1 MTKSETG
8 GHPRGCGLCLVS
20 GRKTL
25 PEPNTMQA
33 GHDDGDANDAVRA
46 LTKHQE
52 YLMQEIEN
60 LKKDLAQ
67 ANENL
72 KTAKARLN
80 NPRTFFDMSVWSA
93 DQRFKLGLKW
103 GPAIE
108 LCEQ

>member
-1 MTKSETG
+1 MS
-8 GHPRGCGLCLVS
+8 VS

-33 GHDDGDANDAVRA
+33 GHDGDTNDAVLA
-46 LTKHQE
+46 LKKHQDF
-52 YLMQEIEN
+52 LVQEIEK

-80 NPRTFFDMSVWSA
+80 DPLEIFDTSVWTVG
-93 DQRFKLGLKW
+93 QRFKMGLRW